1 MKTNF
6 IKIATALLLAQQVW
20 ALTEVKSFVHTQGS
34 TYHSVS
40 VSFDLTDKEL
50 VNEDKITTGLDEAFG
65 ISIENNSTCAGS
77 SPYGPVMCPS
87 SIYSLNHVISADE
100 LTVSFYIYNSPNPYA
115 HTHIFD
121 YKIQISY
128 NSTVDVLFDGPSKA
142 IQLHIPATQ
151 WADIHYKINNGSQL
165 NYRMLKNGDFYT
177 HKVQAPIQNGD
188 VIAYRTTTLNL
199 SGVAVESAWE
209 TFTVSGILP
218 FLAPATI
225 LNNVISV
232 ISLSNVDWIIAH
244 YSINGSSQYNR
255 TMQSNATNHS
265 VLIPEQ
271 TLVTGDVVQLHF
283 TYHVNG
289 SATTTSPVVLEI
301 Q

>member
-1 MKTNF
+1 
-6 IKIATALLLAQQVW
+6 
-20 ALTEVKSFVHTQGS
+20 
-34 TYHSVS
+34 
-40 VSFDLTDKEL
+40 
-50 VNEDKITTGLDEAFG
+50 
-65 ISIENNSTCAGS
+65 
-77 SPYGPVMCPS
+77 
-87 SIYSLNHVISADE
+87 
-100 LTVSFYIYNSPNPYA
+100 
-115 HTHIFD
+115 
-121 YKIQISY
+121 
-128 NSTVDVLFDGPSKA
+128 
-142 IQLHIPATQ
+142 
-151 WADIHYKINNGSQL
+151 
-165 NYRMLKNGDFYT
+165 MLKNGDFYT